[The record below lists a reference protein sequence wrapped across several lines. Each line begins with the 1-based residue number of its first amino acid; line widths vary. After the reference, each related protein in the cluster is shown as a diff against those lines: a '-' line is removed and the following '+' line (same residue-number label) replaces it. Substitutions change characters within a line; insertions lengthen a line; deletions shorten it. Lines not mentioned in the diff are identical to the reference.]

1 MEFIIPSMW
10 RKPSFTIAA
19 LEYYVSIKE
28 ITKLII
34 IDNDIN
40 RRPKSEVFD
49 SNKIKIIDY
58 GKNLYVNAVKK
69 WTKGNSKI
77 IFPLLGAKNEILV
90 GKILKL
96 S

>member
-40 RRPKSEVFD
+40 RRPKSEVFK
-49 SNKIKIIDY
+49 SNKIKILNY
-58 GKNLYVNAVKK
+58 GYNIYVNEA
-69 WTKGNSKI
+69 WNRGMGNA
-77 IFPLLGAKNEILV
+77 GNDLV
-90 GKILKL
+90 LFVMMIYELINQQ
-96 S
+96 

>member
-19 LEYYVSIKE
+19 LEYYISIKE

-40 RRPKSEVFD
+40 KTNNE
-49 SNKIKIIDY
+49 N
-58 GKNLYVNAVKK
+58 VKK
-69 WTKGNSKI
+69 VLKVLNWTWENSFI
-77 IFPLLGAKNEILV
+77 INKNYQQILSLLQEKYQTY
-90 GKILKL
+90 
-96 S
+96 